1 MEDNSST
8 KRGFVCCN
16 FRSSDASSTSCVKL
30 GLIVSSQ
37 FFSVLDALND
47 LKVSFKVEWICY
59 DLLMVAELKC
69 STPTDSPCE
78 EFCN

>member
-1 MEDNSST
+1 MREAGTD
-8 KRGFVCCN
+8 F
-16 FRSSDASSTSCVKL
+16 
-30 GLIVSSQ
+30 SSQ

-69 STPTDSPCE
+69 SSPTDSPCE